1 MKSMQSITVQDL
13 EDIIKKIK
21 EEEGYYRGKN
31 IATLF
36 SCDNGRGGN
45 MQQVLI
51 FNDKIEV

>member
-21 EEEGYYRGKN
+21 KEEEYYQGKF

-36 SCDNGRGGN
+36 SCDNGRGEN
-45 MQQVLI
+45 LQQVLI
-51 FNDKIEV
+51 FNDKIKV